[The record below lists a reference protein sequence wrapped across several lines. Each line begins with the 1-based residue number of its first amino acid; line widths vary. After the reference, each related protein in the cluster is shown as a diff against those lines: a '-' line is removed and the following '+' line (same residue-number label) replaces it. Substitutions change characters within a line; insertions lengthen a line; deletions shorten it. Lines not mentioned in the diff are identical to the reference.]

1 MKGTIIATVAAL
13 GIVIAAW
20 ILGEA
25 VKNRNQS
32 ENTISVTGSGY
43 KDFTSDLIVWTGSF
57 SRKNM
62 DLQTAY
68 AELNSDREAIRNYL
82 TSKGLSD
89 SVMIFSSVNM
99 TKDYQYVRTDNGGY
113 NTFNGYILRQEV
125 TVESKNVDKIEKISR
140 EVTELINRGVA
151 FNSALPEY
159 YYTHLQE
166 LKHEMIA
173 RATKDAQERA
183 RKIAEH
189 AGSQLGR
196 LKSGSLGVFQI
207 TGRYSMDEYTWGGAF
222 NKYDKEKT
230 ASVTVHLEYE
240 VD

>member
-1 MKGTIIATVAAL
+1 MRGTIIAVVAAL
-13 GIVIAAW
+13 GIIIAAW
-20 ILGEA
+20 ILGDA

-57 SRKNM
+57 SRKSM
-62 DLQTAY
+62 ELQTAY
-68 AELNSDREAIRNYL
+68 AELNRDREAIREYL
-82 TSKGLSD
+82 TSKGIRD
-89 SVMIFSSVNM
+89 SIMVFSSVNM
-99 TKDYQYVRTDNGGY
+99 TKDYQYVSTDNGGY
-113 NTFNGYILRQEV
+113 NSFTGYVLRQEV
-125 TVESKNVDKIEKISR
+125 TVESQNVDEIEKISR

-151 FNSALPEY
+151 FNSNLPEY

-173 RATKDAQERA
+173 RATKDARERA
-183 RKIAEH
+183 RKIAEN
-189 AGSQLGR
+189 AGSKLGR

-222 NKYDKEKT
+222 NKFDKEKT
-230 ASVTVHLEYE
+230 ASVTVHLQYE